1 VDDEAAPRQS
11 GVFSPLAFAA
21 DLGHSHST
29 EKVVDMK
36 CNQSVE
42 LKKAEYQK
50 ISLSKYRVS

>member
-21 DLGHSHST
+21 DLGHST
-29 EKVVDMK
+29 KKVVDMK

-42 LKKAEYQK
+42 PKKA
-50 ISLSKYRVS
+50 KY